1 MRKKLAVLGALGMG
15 LVLAGG
21 IAIDYQQKKGGGATE
36 KIIQERTA
44 GGPLAGL
51 GAAAGMFLGPKMF
64 SSQLNQAKTVAAF
77 AAFGSSTGDYLRTNL
92 PISSVIMTAG
102 LTGAAA
108 GVLAILGKASA
119 KVIGKTIKEFL
130 DSTPQLSRKIEQS
143 KFASI
148 YKQARQ
154 TPFVGGLVS
163 PQSLGRTA
171 LSLGV
176 TEAHNMMFQGVLRS
190 TRREEADRVNSAN
203 SSTQRVEEEI
213 YSSNPIITMTGTIRD
228 FIDTSKIQ
236 NHL

>member
-1 MRKKLAVLGALGMG
+1 M
-15 LVLAGG
+15 
-21 IAIDYQQKKGGGATE
+21 
-36 KIIQERTA
+36 
-44 GGPLAGL
+44 
-51 GAAAGMFLGPKMF
+51 
-64 SSQLNQAKTVAAF
+64 
-77 AAFGSSTGDYLRTNL
+77 
-92 PISSVIMTAG
+92 
-102 LTGAAA
+102 
-108 GVLAILGKASA
+108 
-119 KVIGKTIKEFL
+119 
-130 DSTPQLSRKIEQS
+130 
-143 KFASI
+143 
-148 YKQARQ
+148 
-154 TPFVGGLVS
+154 GGLVS